1 MHEQSKINVAVV
13 VAGVNQVKAAAVV
26 TAVAVLNAPT
36 PAEAADAVVVRILT
50 SPSRSVHV
58 LTIRAA
64 NAVRKSHRKANVSG
78 LACGPAAANVT
89 HLSLNSHPSSPN
101 RCVIVHTAMDAAAE
115 RRAQVSSNL

>member
-1 MHEQSKINVAVV
+1 MVVV

-26 TAVAVLNAPT
+26 TAVAALNAPT
-36 PAEAADAVVVRILT
+36 PAEAADAVAVRILT
-50 SPSRSVHV
+50 FLSRLVHV
-58 LTIRAA
+58 LTIRAV

-101 RCVIVHTAMDAAAE
+101 RCAIVPTAMDAAAE
-115 RRAQVSSNL
+115 RRAQVSCHLCC